1 MERRC
6 PSIGHAVRHPR
17 TNLGGNTMHRWTV
30 GGAAAFG
37 MLLAGA
43 LSLGNGR
50 PATAQSAERFTLF
63 EMFGRVS

>member
-1 MERRC
+1 
-6 PSIGHAVRHPR
+6 
-17 TNLGGNTMHRWTV
+17 MHRWMI

-43 LSLGNGR
+43 LSLGSGP

-63 EMFGRVS
+63 EMFGRVN